1 MRSLAKRL
9 WTSQYASPYLPVLIG
24 VPGGFDRISAGA
36 ALSLPTVR
44 HIISALW
51 NPPERISSADVR
63 TLGRPLSAIGAVFLG
78 ILFLSPAIASA
89 DAAKTWIVGAT
100 VISPE
105 RPDAGQVL
113 HVLIDG
119 DRIVAVTPT
128 VPADIAGA
136 AIVHAEGRYLIPG
149 LIDSHVH
156 LTGIPA
162 IPYPMR
168 AQHPDLVDAY
178 LRQVPRSFLRYGYTT
193 VVDLIVTDP
202 RPLQTMRATPA
213 HPDIY
218 DCGGALPVPNGYPSQ
233 NAPAEYRFRIF
244 PNTLVDPA
252 HTENFP
258 TSEDPT
264 AHTPRAAVE
273 RVLKGGGIC
282 VKTFFERGFGRD
294 HNLPVPSADLMKEIV
309 AAAAAAHVPVLLHAN
324 SIEAQTFGVDNGI
337 SIFAH
342 GMWNWGPYAGGESV
356 PPDVQAVLDRIV
368 ERSIGYQATLQVIAG
383 LQLLYDPTYLDR
395 PDVGRVIPPALLT
408 WYRSDEAQ
416 WYKRELAQGASD
428 AAMRE
433 RLGRTLRR
441 GSLVVRYLAQHQ
453 ARFLFGTDTPSGP
466 TIGNLPGL
474 NGYLEMQ
481 QLVDAGLSLRQ
492 ILEAAT
498 LSNAKAFGLDNQIGT
513 VQPGKRANLVLLG
526 NSPLESVQAYDSIQ
540 EIWVGGQHLLPRD
553 LEADRQ

>member
-9 WTSQYASPYLPVLIG
+9 LTLQYASPHLLVLIG
-24 VPGGFDRISAGA
+24 VGRGFDRLSAGA
-36 ALSLPTVR
+36 GLSVPTVR

-51 NPPERISSADVR
+51 SAPERISSADVR
-63 TLGRPLSAIGAVFLG
+63 ALGRALSAIGAVLLG
-78 ILFLSPAIASA
+78 MLFLSPAIAPA
-89 DAAKTWIVGAT
+89 DAAKAWIVGAT

-105 RPDAGQVL
+105 RPDSGQVL

-119 DRIVAVTPT
+119 DRIVAVTPS
-128 VPADIAGA
+128 VPADSAGA

-168 AQHPDLVDAY
+168 AQHPELVDAY

-202 RPLQTMRATPA
+202 RPLQRMRAAPA

-244 PNTLVDPA
+244 PNTLLDPA
-252 HTENFP
+252 HTETFP

-273 RVLKGGGIC
+273 RILKAGGIC

-294 HNLPVPSADLMKEIV
+294 RNLPVPSAGLMKQIV
-309 AAAAAAHVPVLLHAN
+309 AAAAAAHVPVLLHAT
-324 SIEAQTFGVDNGI
+324 SIEAQIFGVDNGI

-342 GMWNWGPYAGGESV
+342 GMWNWGPYTADEAV

-383 LQLLYDPTYLDR
+383 LQLLYDPRYLDR

-526 NSPLESVQAYDSIQ
+526 SSPLKSVQAYDSIQ
-540 EIWVGGQHLLPRD
+540 EIWVGGQHLLPSD

>member
-1 MRSLAKRL
+1 MRRRAFCVHLAVAL
-9 WTSQYASPYLPVLIG
+9 ALIG
-24 VPGGFDRISAGA
+24 VGAGA
-36 ALSLPTVR
+36 AHFSSTVR

-51 NPPERISSADVR
+51 DLPGRIWRADVR
-63 TLGRPLSAIGAVFLG
+63 VLGRALRAIGVRFLG
-78 ILFLSPAIASA
+78 VLFLSTAIASA
-89 DAAKTWIVGAT
+89 DPAKTWIVGAT

-105 RPDAGQVL
+105 RPDSGQVL

-119 DRIVAVTPT
+119 DRIAAVTPT
-128 VPADIAGA
+128 APADIAEA
-136 AIVHAEGRYLIPG
+136 AVVHAEGRYLIPG
-149 LIDSHVH
+149 LMDSHVH

-168 AQHPDLVDAY
+168 AQHPDLVEAY

-202 RPLQTMRATPA
+202 RPLQTMRAAPT

-233 NAPAEYRFRIF
+233 NAPTEYRFRLF
-244 PNTLVDPA
+244 PNTVVDPA
-252 HTENFP
+252 HTETFP
-258 TSEDPT
+258 ASEDPT

-273 RVLKGGGIC
+273 RILKGGGIC

-294 HNLPVPSADLMKEIV
+294 RNLPVPSADLMREIV
-309 AAAAAAHVPVLLHAN
+309 AAAAAARVPVLLHAT
-324 SIEAQTFGVDNGI
+324 SLEAQTFGLESGI

-342 GMWNWGPYAGGESV
+342 GLWNWSPYAGGESM
-356 PPDVQAVLDRIV
+356 PAEVQAVLDRVV
-368 ERSIGYQATLQVIAG
+368 EHSIGYQATLQVIAG
-383 LQLLYDPTYLDR
+383 LQLLYDPGYLDR
-395 PDVGRVIPPALLT
+395 PDIRRVIPPALLT

-416 WYKRELAQGASD
+416 WYKRDLAQGAPD
-428 AAMRE
+428 TVMWERYGAA
-433 RLGRTLRR
+433 LQR
-441 GSLVVRYLAQHQ
+441 GSRVVKYLAQHH
-453 ARFLFGTDTPSGP
+453 ARFLFGTDTPSGL

-481 QLVDAGLSLRQ
+481 RLVDAGVGLRQ
-492 ILEAAT
+492 LLEAAT
-498 LSNAKAFGLDNQIGT
+498 LSNAKAFGLDGQIGT

-526 NSPLESVQAYDSIQ
+526 SSPLESVQAYDSIQ
-540 EIWVGGQHLLPRD
+540 AIWVGGQHLLPGD

>member
-1 MRSLAKRL
+1 MRGRIFWVLMGAPLA
-9 WTSQYASPYLPVLIG
+9 LI
-24 VPGGFDRISAGA
+24 ISARA
-36 ALSLPTVR
+36 SHSLPTVR
-44 HIISALW
+44 RIVSAIW
-51 NPPERISSADVR
+51 NLPKRISRADVR
-63 TLGRPLSAIGAVFLG
+63 ALGRALCAISTLLLGMLLLSI
-78 ILFLSPAIASA
+78 AIASA
-89 DAAKTWIVGAT
+89 DPAKTWIVGAT

-105 RPDAGQVL
+105 RPDSGQVL

-119 DRIVAVTPT
+119 DRIEAVTPT
-128 VPADIAGA
+128 VPADMAGVA
-136 AIVHAEGRYLIPG
+136 VVHAEGRYLVPG
-149 LIDSHVH
+149 LMDSHVH

-168 AQHPDLVDAY
+168 AQHPDLVEAY

-202 RPLQTMRATPA
+202 RPLQRMRAA
-213 HPDIY
+213 AARPDIY

-233 NAPAEYRFRIF
+233 NAPAEYRFQIF
-244 PNTLVDPA
+244 PNTVVDPA

-258 TSEDPT
+258 ASEDPT
-264 AHTPRAAVE
+264 THTPRAAVQ
-273 RVLKGGGIC
+273 RILKGGGIC

-309 AAAAAAHVPVLLHAN
+309 AAAAAAHVPVLLHAS

-342 GMWNWGPYAGGESV
+342 GMWNWGTYTEGDSV
-356 PPDVQAVLDRIV
+356 PPGVQAVLDRIV

-383 LQLLYDPTYLDR
+383 LQLLYDSTYLDR
-395 PDVGRVIPPALLT
+395 PDVRRVIPPALLA

-416 WYKRELAQGASD
+416 WYKREVAQGASD

-433 RLGRTLRR
+433 RLGRTLQR
-441 GSLVVRYLAQHQ
+441 GSLVVRYLAQHH

-481 QLVDAGLSLRQ
+481 QLVNAGLSLRQ

-498 LSNAKAFGLDNQIGT
+498 LSNAKAFGLDGQIGT
-513 VQPGKRANLVLLG
+513 IQPGKRANLVLLG
-526 NSPLESVQAYDSIQ
+526 KSPLESVQAYDSIQ
-540 EIWVGGQHLLPRD
+540 GIWIGGRHLLPGD

>member
-1 MRSLAKRL
+1 LIAVGAEAAHSL
-9 WTSQYASPYLPVLIG
+9 S
-24 VPGGFDRISAGA
+24 
-36 ALSLPTVR
+36 TVR
-44 HIISALW
+44 NIISALSKV
-51 NPPERISSADVR
+51 PGRILRAVARALD
-63 TLGRPLSAIGAVFLG
+63 TALRPFGMLFLG
-78 ILFLSPAIASA
+78 MLSLSTAVASA
-89 DAAKTWIVGAT
+89 DPTKTWIVGAT
-100 VISPE
+100 VISPD
-105 RPDAGQVL
+105 RPDSGQML
-113 HVLIDG
+113 QVLIDG
-119 DRIVAVTPT
+119 DRIAAVTPT
-128 VPADIAGA
+128 LPADTAGA
-136 AIVHAEGRYLIPG
+136 AVVHAEGQYLIAG
-149 LIDSHVH
+149 LMDSHVH
-156 LTGIPA
+156 LTSIPA

-168 AQHPDLVDAY
+168 AQHPDLVEAY

-193 VVDLIVTDP
+193 LVDLIVTDP
-202 RPLQTMRATPA
+202 RPLQAMRKAPA

-233 NAPAEYRFRIF
+233 NAPAEYRFRLF
-244 PNTLVDPA
+244 PNTVIDPA

-264 AHTPRAAVE
+264 AHTPRVAVE
-273 RVLKGGGIC
+273 RILKGGGIC

-294 HNLPVPSADLMKEIV
+294 RNLPVPSADLMKEIV
-309 AAAAAAHVPVLLHAN
+309 AAAGAAHVPVLLHAS

-342 GMWNWGPYAGGESV
+342 GMWNWGTYTGSESV
-356 PPDVQAVLDRIV
+356 PPEVQAVLDRVV
-368 ERSIGYQATLQVIAG
+368 EHSIGYQATLQVIAG

-395 PDVGRVIPPALLT
+395 PDVRWVIPPALLT

-416 WYKRELAQGASD
+416 WYKRDLAQGAAD

-433 RLGRTLRR
+433 GLGRTLRR
-441 GSLVVRYLAQHQ
+441 GSLVVRYLAEHH

-481 QLVDAGLSLRQ
+481 RLVDAGLSLRQ
-492 ILEAAT
+492 LLEAAT
-498 LSNAKAFGLDNQIGT
+498 LSNAKAFGLDDQIGS

-526 NSPLESVQAYDSIQ
+526 SSPLESVQAYDSIQ
-540 EIWVGGQHLLPRD
+540 GIWVGGQHFLPGD

>member
-1 MRSLAKRL
+1 M
-9 WTSQYASPYLPVLIG
+9 
-24 VPGGFDRISAGA
+24 
-36 ALSLPTVR
+36 
-44 HIISALW
+44 
-51 NPPERISSADVR
+51 
-63 TLGRPLSAIGAVFLG
+63 
-78 ILFLSPAIASA
+78 
-89 DAAKTWIVGAT
+89 
-100 VISPE
+100 
-105 RPDAGQVL
+105 
-113 HVLIDG
+113 
-119 DRIVAVTPT
+119 
-128 VPADIAGA
+128 
-136 AIVHAEGRYLIPG
+136 
-149 LIDSHVH
+149 DSHVH

-168 AQHPDLVDAY
+168 AQHPDLVEAY

-202 RPLQTMRATPA
+202 RPLQTMRTAPA
-213 HPDIY
+213 RPDIY

-233 NAPAEYRFRIF
+233 NAPAAYRFQIF
-244 PNTLVDPA
+244 PNTVVDPA

-258 TSEDPT
+258 ASEDPIT
-264 AHTPRAAVE
+264 HTPRAAVQ
-273 RVLKGGGIC
+273 RILNGGGIC

-294 HNLPVPSADLMKEIV
+294 RNLPVPSADLMKEIV
-309 AAAAAAHVPVLLHAN
+309 AAAAAAHLPVLLHAS
-324 SIEAQTFGVDNGI
+324 SIEAQSFGVDNGI

-342 GMWNWGPYAGGESV
+342 GMWNWGTNTESESV
-356 PPDVQAVLDRIV
+356 PPEVQTVLNRIV

-383 LQLLYDPTYLDR
+383 LQLLYDSTYLNR
-395 PDVGRVIPPALLT
+395 PDVRRVIPPTLLA

-441 GSLVVRYLAQHQ
+441 GSLVVRYLAQHH

-481 QLVDAGLSLRQ
+481 QLLNAGLNLRQ

-498 LSNAKAFGLDNQIGT
+498 LSNAKAFGLDGQIGT
-513 VQPGKRANLVLLG
+513 IQPGKRANLVLLG

-540 EIWVGGQHLLPRD
+540 GIWVGGRYLLPSD
-553 LEADRQ
+553 VEADRQ